1 MLNKIKTYGRRFLV
15 FVRKPK
21 GAVLTGVALI
31 ALFLFFSSMQNN
43 PLAAYDIGEV
53 VRKDVVSIVDV
64 TGRVKPSE
72 RVDIALER
80 SGKVA
85 RIYTAVGDD
94 VQRGDLILS
103 AAGADLYASLAS
115 AQSDLEIERLELEA
129 ILKTSAIDLSSA
141 EEDLIDAMGNAYFK
155 ADDAVKNEAEQLFYG
170 PADSKSFGAIVDTGG
185 TEIIFGA
192 DVSDASSL
200 RTQRKF
206 IFKDLE
212 AWQSYLQDPA
222 GLDIEEAADNV
233 EGYLISVQSFLSDIA
248 AIINAYY
255 ATSVSNTIVAG
266 YRSDIAAART
276 AISTALTAFRTAKQA
291 YLTVEAGSSNS
302 SSEQLQDVLLQEQRV
317 KSAEAQVNAVYAE
330 IERSSIRAPFSGVVT
345 RIDTEVG
352 EMLSAGSAVVSV
364 MSASQFEIETF
375 IPEADIASVA
385 LNNKAEITL
394 DAYDS
399 DTIFGAYVSF
409 IDPAE
414 TMVEGVATYK
424 VLLSFETE
432 DERIRSGMTANVDII
447 TNTSSGALSVPQR
460 AVIEKDGKRYVRV
473 VRGDKTEEV
482 EVQTGLKGFDGDTEI
497 LEGLNEGDQIVV
509 FTRG

>member
-1 MLNKIKTYGRRFLV
+1 MLNKIKTYGRRFLI

-31 ALFLFFSSMQNN
+31 ALFLLFSSMQNN

-94 VQRGDLILS
+94 VQKGELILS

-115 AQSDLEIERLELEA
+115 AQSSLEVERLELEEIRRTGSVDWSNAQDQLMDSIEDGFVKTDDA
-129 ILKTSAIDLSSA
+129 IRDKADQFFHNDGSFKRFGAELNTDGSIVDFDASLDKKLDLSSA
-141 EEDLIDAMGNAYFK
+141 RNRLTDILEDWRTSNK
-155 ADDAVKNEAEQLFYG
+155 ALDSTTLEAAASQAEQNLVTAQTFLN
-170 PADSKSFGAIVDTGG
+170 DL
-185 TEIIFGA
+185 A
-192 DVSDASSL
+192 DVINSYDSATSDYVATISVYRTDLSSARTNVNTALSSL
-200 RTQRKF
+200 RSA
-206 IFKDLE
+206 E
-212 AWQSYLQDPA
+212 QSYLSTK
-222 GLDIEEAADNV
+222 AAT
-233 EGYLISVQSFLSDIA
+233 ISEDSD
-248 AIINAYY
+248 
-255 ATSVSNTIVAG
+255 
-266 YRSDIAAART
+266 
-276 AISTALTAFRTAKQA
+276 
-291 YLTVEAGSSNS
+291 
-302 SSEQLQDVLLQEQRV
+302 LQDVLLQEQRV

-330 IERSSIRAPFSGVVT
+330 IEKSSIRAPFSGVVT

-375 IPEADIASVA
+375 IPEADIASVM

-447 TNTSSGALSVPQR
+447 TNTSPGALSVPQR

-473 VRGDKTEEV
+473 VRGDETEEV

-509 FTRG
+509 FIRG